1 MRYRLPLEL
10 ELTILE
16 LAAPPLAID
25 SLHDRVAFFI
35 NISLVHRSLTA
46 WAQERLRDQFLYT
59 YHRRSD
65 EHERLKARFAAGFGR
80 DRLVRRLYLDLSD
93 LPAHIVSRTRP
104 GTDSVSTAVNGHV
117 CNAISLASVPGGA
130 GGGGTR
136 IQKQGCESIAYYV
149 QNDAAHHD
157 HWELCAMITSYSQAL
172 DTLWLKLPPMRLD
185 ISALPRECGRGRVN
199 RSLFDSLRLTSRMA
213 TAPRVLYIDNGAF
226 DGYLWGWF
234 RLLPLSS
241 ETVLFLRDIDLTTE
255 QASGRYNTRHIILHD
270 CWATEASLSTVL
282 DRFPQLETVVFFEP
296 EIDDLASVLNALPTP
311 IRRVHILEHNFK
323 ISVNQSDPPRV
334 LPHLESFLYTSL
346 SSWVRASRMPADD
359 EPDADALA
367 DVQQAIESI
376 IAAPRCTFKYVQ
388 STESPEEA
396 LASALATFKL

>member
-104 GTDSVSTAVNGHV
+104 GTDSVSTTVNGHV

-136 IQKQGCESIAYYV
+136 IQKQGCESIAHYV

-185 ISALPRECGRGRVN
+185 ISALPRECGRG
-199 RSLFDSLRLTSRMA
+199 
-213 TAPRVLYIDNGAF
+213 
-226 DGYLWGWF
+226 
-234 RLLPLSS
+234 
-241 ETVLFLRDIDLTTE
+241 
-255 QASGRYNTRHIILHD
+255 
-270 CWATEASLSTVL
+270 
-282 DRFPQLETVVFFEP
+282 
-296 EIDDLASVLNALPTP
+296 
-311 IRRVHILEHNFK
+311 
-323 ISVNQSDPPRV
+323 
-334 LPHLESFLYTSL
+334 
-346 SSWVRASRMPADD
+346 
-359 EPDADALA
+359 
-367 DVQQAIESI
+367 
-376 IAAPRCTFKYVQ
+376 
-388 STESPEEA
+388 
-396 LASALATFKL
+396 